1 MMTERSH
8 STIRLRWPAVVVLVL
23 VPLLVVAGLV
33 GTTWHTTD
41 RLGRVKAAVVNE
53 DKAVKVRGQ
62 LVPMGRQLTA
72 ALMDSGSHT
81 TDGHTVDWTLTDA
94 QGAAEGLRDGT
105 YSVMVTIPESFS
117 ADATSFSAND
127 VNKAKQALIDV
138 TASQNSPVTDTTIAE
153 LTAQVARRSLNTT
166 LTSKSV
172 SYTHLTLPTNREV

>member
-94 QGAAEGLRDGT
+94 RGLPRGCGRHLLGGGDDSG
-105 YSVMVTIPESFS
+105 VLL

-138 TASQNSPVTDTTIAE
+138 TAPRTPRSPTP
-153 LTAQVARRSLNTT
+153 RSLSSPPRWRAGPST
-166 LTSKSV
+166 
-172 SYTHLTLPTNREV
+172 PP